1 MMENVLLQLK
11 KSYPLVPLVFF
22 TIASL
27 LVAIFSI
34 TDLEWSE
41 RISNERGTFLFL
53 LGLVFFTCLFK
64 AINEL
69 CLKTGS
75 GQKLVKKYKITAT
88 DVMDIS
94 NKYVVLCC

>member
-1 MMENVLLQLK
+1 MENVLLQLK
-11 KSYPLVPLVFF
+11 KTYPLAPLVFL
-22 TIASL
+22 TVASL

-41 RISNERGTFLFL
+41 RISNARGTFLFL

-64 AINEL
+64 AFNEL
-69 CLKTGS
+69 SLKTGG
-75 GQKLVKKYKITAT
+75 GQKLVKHYKMTAA

-94 NKYVVLCC
+94 NKYV